1 MGSQPQD
8 HQEIPLIF
16 FGWGLE
22 NTVGVFPALDYILS
36 PEDSANAYS
45 VDSVIP
51 KVNSVPD

>member
-22 NTVGVFPALDYILS
+22 NTVGVFPALDYVLS